1 MPRGNPNNL
10 IQNSMS
16 QTPDERRRNAQK
28 AGIVSGEKRRERRQL
43 QNSLQKLLSGE
54 YELKDDKGE
63 KTGEKMVGFDAIA
76 KSLIME
82 ALHGDV
88 KAFVAI
94 RDTIGEKPKESI
106 GIESESLSGISIKF
120 VNKSDR
126 EKRKPEEDPKI
137 IGDYTPATNIDDEE

>member
-1 MPRGNPNNL
+1 MPRGNLSNL
-10 IQNSMS
+10 VQNKN
-16 QTPDERRRNAQK
+16 QTPEERQKNAKK
-28 AGIVSGEKRRERRQL
+28 AGIVSGEKRREKRQL
-43 QNSLQKLLSGE
+43 QNSLQRLLSGR
-54 YELKDDKGE
+54 YDLKDDKGE
-63 KTGEKMVGFDAIA
+63 NTGERMVGYDAIA
-76 KSLIME
+76 KSMIRE
-82 ALHGDV
+82 AMDGNV

-120 VNKSDR
+120 VNKSNR

>member
-10 IQNSMS
+10 VQNKNR
-16 QTPDERRRNAQK
+16 TPDERQKNAQK
-28 AGIVSGEKRRERRQL
+28 AGIVSGEKRREKRQL
-43 QNSLQKLLSGE
+43 QNSLQRLLSGK

-63 KTGEKMVGFDAIA
+63 NTGERMVGYDAIA
-76 KSLIME
+76 KSMIRE
-82 ALHGDV
+82 ALDGNV

-106 GIESESLSGISIKF
+106 GLESESLSGISIKF

>member
-10 IQNSMS
+10 VQNKN
-16 QTPDERRRNAQK
+16 QTPEERQKNAQK
-28 AGIVSGEKRRERRQL
+28 AGIVSGEKRREKRQL
-43 QNSLQKLLSGE
+43 QNSLQRLLSGK

-63 KTGEKMVGFDAIA
+63 NIGERMVGYDAIA
-76 KSLIME
+76 KSMIRE
-82 ALHGDV
+82 ALDGNV

-106 GIESESLSGISIKF
+106 GFESESLSGISIKF

-137 IGDYTPATNIDDEE
+137 IGD

>member
-10 IQNSMS
+10 VQNKN
-16 QTPDERRRNAQK
+16 QTPDERQKNAQK
-28 AGIVSGEKRRERRQL
+28 AGIVSGEKRREKRQL
-43 QNSLQKLLSGE
+43 QNSLQRLLSGK

-63 KTGEKMVGFDAIA
+63 NTGERMVGYDAIA
-76 KSLIME
+76 KSMKRE
-82 ALHGDV
+82 AHDGNV

-106 GIESESLSGISIKF
+106 GLESESLSGISIKF